1 MTRKMRTKKT
11 SHGKLIGGLL
21 ACIIIITCC
30 TWFFLFRGLAA
41 KGEKVFFITSND
53 NITNIYNKIEPS
65 CRPIQFAV
73 FKWLVGL
80 SGYENHI
87 RPGRY
92 AINTQGA
99 LLTLRNL
106 RNGHQAAVHLTIPSV
121 RKLEDM
127 ADIICKKMQ
136 FSIKEFLSAA
146 NDNDFCKSLGYNP
159 QTIIAIFIPNTYD
172 VYWNLSAKEFLGKMK
187 QESDKFWN
195 DSRKDKAKEDKL
207 TPIQISTLASLVQ
220 EETNNIK
227 EKPIIAGI
235 YINRLHINMPLQS
248 CPTIRYSLNDFTIKR
263 LYENMLLTDSPYNTY
278 KNRGLP
284 PGPIRNP
291 NPEDIDAVL
300 NYEHHDYLYMCASS
314 NFDGTHHFSKTYEE
328 HKAYSVEYDKEL
340 NRRSIR

>member
-30 TWFFLFRGLAA
+30 IWFFLFRGLAA

-127 ADIICKKMQ
+127 ADIICKKCNSQKKNFYPQPTTMTFANRWVTILKQ
-136 FSIKEFLSAA
+136 SLPFLFQTPTMSIGISQR
-146 NDNDFCKSLGYNP
+146 KS
-159 QTIIAIFIPNTYD
+159 F
-172 VYWNLSAKEFLGKMK
+172 WGK
-187 QESDKFWN
+187 
-195 DSRKDKAKEDKL
+195 
-207 TPIQISTLASLVQ
+207 
-220 EETNNIK
+220 
-227 EKPIIAGI
+227 
-235 YINRLHINMPLQS
+235 
-248 CPTIRYSLNDFTIKR
+248 
-263 LYENMLLTDSPYNTY
+263 
-278 KNRGLP
+278 
-284 PGPIRNP
+284 
-291 NPEDIDAVL
+291 
-300 NYEHHDYLYMCASS
+300 
-314 NFDGTHHFSKTYEE
+314 
-328 HKAYSVEYDKEL
+328 
-340 NRRSIR
+340 